1 MANQLLLC
9 TILLFF
15 IPLFQLSLSE
25 DVPVPSFAFSWV
37 DNNDT
42 FLAGAVATIMVK
54 VIGNHD
60 PAKFKHPF
68 NPNISVN
75 DKMGNSSYISGVS
88 SNFGGNFEDWRI
100 SFVPI
105 MTGLFNVLITDDH
118 FNVFDSSLHFQVT
131 PGNIYPSASVVS
143 WKNGVSEFV
152 AGTKASLMILPKDA
166 FGNNISSASEGL
178 NSYNF
183 TLSICTFNGSIATML
198 NFTNKGWDISGYLVA
213 EFIVTTA
220 GSLLLNIKGDNQ
232 TLRGCP
238 LMFIV
243 NPGSLDVSKCLLQW
257 EVETKYFQ
265 IFSPM
270 EGFIHLHDQY
280 GNLVPGLYEFEVE
293 VIENGTN
300 LIIPVTDMQF
310 RQVGLGYCDGMN
322 SIVNGSGLND
332 SVAGESARFSVFL
345 KDAYLYPS
353 LVELDSMQVQ
363 VVNEFYSYHAQ
374 ASIRPMKMV
383 NGTLCGTNLNCGA
396 LNDVELAFNPLTDTN
411 LDPRNMRFSA
421 FDVNYIPERSGIYEI
436 RVFCGNIPLNGG
448 HPFGKAVTAGKVNIS
463 LSGPVKF
470 SPKVPKLTKNEIT
483 VQLMDSYSNPV
494 ILQQSKVKLEI
505 GSVNRSGFSIWTF
518 IDNKDGTYTGSYL
531 AKDVGTYELC
541 ASFDGM
547 RFMPCPFGVNP
558 GHGSTLQYGHLLR
571 YTPFKGFYG
580 RDFFSYTICD
590 VNGNIAS
597 GGVDISVLSIPPQFV
612 SVPSQLLATEDF
624 ISPRFGG
631 FSGLEI
637 IYSDS
642 TENISITFSAQSGI
656 IFLSPMLMQFWQPTW
671 SISSMSKEVGKT
683 TELTLTGCLEE
694 INFAIQS
701 LQYFGNENFY
711 GTDTIQVST
720 MNKNGN
726 NGLDIP
732 ILVEP
737 INDPPLINLPP
748 FVIMDQGSEE
758 VSIFTRDKNKSAVFV
773 GDPDLLHYPGN
784 ASRFLVMFS
793 MEVSSGFLSTK
804 LPANLISTTELKLKT
819 SCQWQPLQT
828 FVTISEHFMVKAKG
842 IRFRATLED
851 CNSVLEQLLYHVCSR
866 DSKLLLS
873 FWLGDEHR
881 AILIVTVNDMGNYG
895 CYPDCTEMMS
905 MPHFVEA
912 SVSLMR
918 ERPLSSLFA
927 HAFGSAIII
936 EFILVFSLGVILL
949 FFICKCAFVLI
960 NEKRRQASQ
969 DFELSNVQNSHEGT
983 EPVLFMK
990 PTSSYLENG
999 GEIEVPHPLESLDH
1013 EVELA
1018 VVISKRAR
1026 DVPEATAMDHVG
1038 GYALA
1043 LDMTARETQATAK
1056 SAGLPWTVAKGQDT
1070 FTPISS
1076 VLPRSA
1082 VPDPHDIEL
1091 WLKVDGEL
1099 RQKGSTRDMIFKI
1112 PYLISHISSIM
1123 TLLQG
1128 DVILTVYSNNKVVK
1142 HLQLLDERVIVGT
1155 PKGVG
1160 PVKVGQKIDA
1170 GITGLLDVHFDVG
1183 RRPGAKH
1190 Q

>member
-1 MANQLLLC
+1 MANQLVLC
-9 TILLFF
+9 TISVFF
-15 IPLFQLSLSE
+15 ISLFPPLTHQLSLSE
-25 DVPVPSFAFSWV
+25 EDLPVPSFAFSWV

-42 FLAGAVATIMVK
+42 FVAGVVATIMMK
-54 VIGNHD
+54 VIGNFD
-60 PAKFKHPF
+60 PAKLKHPF

-88 SNFGGNFEDWRI
+88 SNFGGNFGDWRI

-131 PGNIYPSASVVS
+131 PGNIYPSASLVS

-152 AGTKASLMILPKDA
+152 AGMKASLMILPRDA

-183 TLSICTFNGSIATML
+183 TLSISTFSGSVATVL

-213 EFIVTTA
+213 EFIVATA
-220 GSLLLNIKGDNQ
+220 GILLLNIEGDNQ
-232 TLRGCP
+232 TLSGCP

-265 IFSPM
+265 IFSLM
-270 EGFIHLHDQY
+270 EGFIHQHDQY
-280 GNLVPGLYEFEVE
+280 GNLVPGLYEFDVE
-293 VIENGTN
+293 VIENGTD

-310 RQVGLGYCDGMN
+310 RQVGLGILLFSFSLMEPGDFKLMIYHKEQNNSISTMPFHFTVDIGYCDGMN

-332 SVAGESARFSVFL
+332 SVAGEAARFSVFL

-353 LVELDSMQVQ
+353 LVELESLQVQ
-363 VVNEFYSYHAQ
+363 VVNEFDSYHVQ
-374 ASIRPMKMV
+374 ASIYPMKMV

-396 LNDVELAFNPLTDTN
+396 HNDVELAFTPLADTN
-411 LDPRNMRFSA
+411 LGPRNMRFSA

-448 HPFGKAVTAGKVNIS
+448 HPFRKAVSAGKVNIS
-463 LSGPVKF
+463 LSGSVKF

-494 ILQQSKVKLEI
+494 LLQQSKLNLEI

-518 IDNKDGTYTGSYL
+518 KDNKDGTYSGSYL

-541 ASFDGM
+541 ASFDGI
-547 RFMPCPFGVNP
+547 RFMPCPFGVNVYTSEYFPRVQNDSVWVWEDDSIAFDALENDYFAGHNITIFEFSKP
-558 GHGSTLQYGHLLR
+558 GRGSSLQYGHLFR

-580 RDFFSYTICD
+580 RDSFSYTICD

-612 SVPSQLLATEDF
+612 SVPSQLLATEDV

-642 TENISITFSAQSGI
+642 AENISITFSAQSGI
-656 IFLSPMLMQFWQPTW
+656 IFLSPMLMQFRQTAW
-671 SISSMSKEVGKT
+671 SISSTTKEVGKT
-683 TELTLTGCLEE
+683 TELTLTGCLDE

-701 LQYFGNENFY
+701 LQYYGNENFY
-711 GTDTIQVST
+711 GTDTIHVST
-720 MNKNGN
+720 LNKNGKN
-726 NGLDIP
+726 NLDIP

-758 VSIFTRDKNKSAVFV
+758 VSIFTRDRNKSAIFV
-773 GDPDLLHYPGN
+773 GEPDLLHYPGN

-793 MEVSSGFLSTK
+793 VEVSSGFLSTK
-804 LPANLISTTELKLKT
+804 LPANLIRTTELKLKT
-819 SCQWQPLQT
+819 SHQWQPLQT

-842 IRFRATLED
+842 IRFRGTLED
-851 CNSVLEQLLYHVCSR
+851 CNSVLEQLLYH
-866 DSKLLLS
+866 
-873 FWLGDEHR
+873 GNEHL

-895 CYPDCTEMMS
+895 CYPDCTDLMS
-905 MPHFVEA
+905 IPHFVEA

-918 ERPLSSLFA
+918 ERPISSLFA
-927 HAFGSAIII
+927 HAFGSAIIA
-936 EFILVFSLGVILL
+936 EFILVISLGVILL

-960 NEKRRQASQ
+960 KEKRRQEASQ
-969 DFELSNVQNSHEGT
+969 DFELSKVQNSQEGT
-983 EPVLFMK
+983 LTEDLPDKLTRVTGCCSNSFMSNLQLSKIHMRSCLQLGIGGCPK
-990 PTSSYLENG
+990 PTDTSSKSSSDQLE
-999 GEIEVPHPLESLDH
+999 
-1013 EVELA
+1013 
-1018 VVISKRAR
+1018 
-1026 DVPEATAMDHVG
+1026 
-1038 GYALA
+1038 
-1043 LDMTARETQATAK
+1043 MTSPSGLSPAASAK
-1056 SAGLPWTVAKGQDT
+1056 DKQLSA
-1070 FTPISS
+1070 
-1076 VLPRSA
+1076 
-1082 VPDPHDIEL
+1082 
-1091 WLKVDGEL
+1091 
-1099 RQKGSTRDMIFKI
+1099 
-1112 PYLISHISSIM
+1112 
-1123 TLLQG
+1123 
-1128 DVILTVYSNNKVVK
+1128 
-1142 HLQLLDERVIVGT
+1142 
-1155 PKGVG
+1155 
-1160 PVKVGQKIDA
+1160 
-1170 GITGLLDVHFDVG
+1170 
-1183 RRPGAKH
+1183 
-1190 Q
+1190 